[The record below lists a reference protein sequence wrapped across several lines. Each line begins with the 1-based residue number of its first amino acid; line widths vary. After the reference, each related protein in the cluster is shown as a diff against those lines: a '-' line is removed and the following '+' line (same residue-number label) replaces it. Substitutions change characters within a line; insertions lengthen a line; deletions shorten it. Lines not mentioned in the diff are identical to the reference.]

1 MASAEQGECAVL
13 AAKAGKINCVVYSG
27 ENGGLQVCGELTD
40 KEQVAKLQLYILP
53 LYRSEYTAD
62 YGRMTPA
69 AELEPP
75 EGRFSVEIPRENL
88 RDIDTRH
95 GVVFTSKVAA
105 VAVLKNGRRELLGG
119 AHYLDNPE
127 AVARLTE
134 PLPVRRSIKGVGILI
149 PSDLERLGVQYTT
162 INVLLWDLLT
172 MTDHGDDTIPY
183 AFEGETYYFKKHHV
197 EVMDNTLVT
206 CDRNGISVLGI
217 LIMKNVNNDD
227 PDSPARY
234 YAHPET
240 QDTNAMDL
248 VAVDMTNMRAVQYY
262 KAIVSFL
269 TTRYTRPDRKYGRF
283 EGYIVG
289 NEIGTATCWN
299 YMGIQSYESYLDQ
312 YWRWLRLTSTLCKQ
326 AWSLLRV
333 YASFDHFWIER
344 ERQPDFVSFYNK
356 DVLDGLVRLSEER
369 GDFDWNIA
377 WHPYPQ
383 DIYKID
389 TWNDPDCGEGF
400 DTRFITFKNLD
411 VLSRYLQL
419 PQNRY
424 RGEMRRIILSE
435 QGFTSGDNAPEKQEM
450 QAAAYAYAYYKAL
463 LTPGVDIFS
472 MNGHVDNGCEMG
484 LSLGLW
490 TAKPGT
496 VNQAQK
502 EKPVYA
508 VFRDID
514 REGSLEMTRVLLPVI
529 AGTREQPAADWRDVL
544 PEFDE
549 AAIKAACSRPGISP
563 AAVCPAAN
571 GQELAGFWIATDGTG
586 DGRQEPDGFRVRILS
601 RMYDPNTPKD
611 YKGCTFIPERPMDLR
626 SAPRVTV
633 TVHTD
638 IPGGPEAL
646 EYRLRFYS
654 GDRVAESGPVDGVNG
669 VKTAVAA
676 DMTGWDGAQAVD
688 RIKIWVRAKE
698 DVRLPRGRIT
708 VMGIMG
714 AAAPAE

>member
-1 MASAEQGECAVL
+1 MPTKGTNHSTAEL
-13 AAKAGKINCVVYSG
+13 TGKINFVLYRK
-27 ENGGLQVCGELTD
+27 EHGGLSVRGELAD
-40 KEQVAKLQLYILP
+40 GERYAGVLLYILP
-53 LYRSEYTAD
+53 LYRDEKRAD

-69 AELEPP
+69 AECEIA
-75 EGRFSVEIPRENL
+75 GRIFEAHIPREKL
-88 RDIDTRH
+88 RDVDTRY

-105 VAVLKNGRRELLGG
+105 VAVREDGGREVLGS
-119 AHYLDNPE
+119 ARYLDNPE
-127 AVARLTE
+127 AAARLDE
-134 PLPVRRSIKGVGILI
+134 PLPVRKSIKGVGILI

-172 MTDHGDDTIPY
+172 LTDHGDDTIPFG
-183 AFEGETYYFKKHHV
+183 FEGEMYYFKRHHI
-197 EVMDNTLVT
+197 EVMDNTLTT
-206 CDRNGISVLGI
+206 CDKNGISVLGI

-248 VAVDMTNMRAVQYY
+248 VAVDMTNLRAVQYY
-262 KAIVSFL
+262 KAIIRFL
-269 TTRYTRPDRKYGRF
+269 TERYTRPDRKYGRF

-299 YMGIQSYESYLDQ
+299 YMGIQSREEYIDQ

-326 AWSLLRV
+326 AWSAIRV
-333 YASFDHFWIER
+333 YASFDHFWCER

-356 DVLDGLVRLSEER
+356 DVLDGLVRLSEQR

-389 TWNDPDCGEGF
+389 TWNDPDCGSGF
-400 DTRFITFKNLD
+400 DTRFITFKNLE

-419 PQNRY
+419 PENRY
-424 RGEMRRIILSE
+424 RGQMRRIILSE
-435 QGFTSGDNAPEKQEM
+435 QGFTSGDNAPEKQEL

-472 MNGHVDNGCEMG
+472 MNGHVDNGAEMG

-496 VNQAQK
+496 VNQAQR
-502 EKPVYA
+502 EKQIYP

-514 REGSLEMTRVLLPVI
+514 REGSLEMSRKLLPVI
-529 AGTREQPAADWRDVL
+529 ARTREEPVADWSDVL

-549 AAIKAACSRPGISP
+549 AVVRAACSRPRTVP
-563 AAVCPAAN
+563 AAECPAC
-571 GQELAGFWIATDGTG
+571 AGEPLDGIWTATDGTG
-586 DGRQEPDGFRVRILS
+586 DGRREDDGFTVRILA

-611 YKGCTFIPERPMDLR
+611 YKGCTFIPKEPLDLSGASR
-626 SAPRVTV
+626 ITV
-633 TVHTD
+633 TVRTD
-638 IPGGPEAL
+638 IPEGPGAL

-654 GDRVAESGPVDGVNG
+654 GDRVAESAAVQGRSGEE
-669 VKTAVAA
+669 TAVAA
-676 DMTGWDGAQAVD
+676 DIAGWAGAQAVD
-688 RIKIWVRAKE
+688 RIKIWVRARE
-698 DVRLPRGRIT
+698 DVRLVRGKIT
-708 VMGIMG
+708 VTGITG
-714 AAAPAE
+714 KTARAET